1 MIESSQLMK
10 KVFKAVHK
18 DSLTIIAYVKY
29 TTVETYFALFSSS
42 ISLALIHILFFAVMA
57 MFLFPKSDVY
67 YHKKFL
73 FPKKTNFL
81 CLDPAR

>member
-10 KVFKAVHK
+10 KAFKAIQK

-29 TTVETYFALFSSS
+29 LKKIIENEMILFFSS

-57 MFLFPKSDVY
+57 MFLFPRSDVRY
-67 YHKKFL
+67 GYKQ
-73 FPKKTNFL
+73 
-81 CLDPAR
+81 